1 MRKKAEIM
9 PGSWRVWK
17 KGISGKFSFTLS
29 ALRAI
34 QTNFLP
40 ATHTDDDDDANDAHL
55 SSINPLLG
63 RSDARLSWEKEEG
76 GKGG

>member
-1 MRKKAEIM
+1 MASVE
-9 PGSWRVWK
+9 
-17 KGISGKFSFTLS
+17 KGVSGKFSFTLS
-29 ALRAI
+29 APRAI

-76 GKGG
+76 GRG